1 MQGYYNKPEETHEAI
16 DASGWFHT
24 GDIGELD
31 ADGYLK
37 ITDRKKDLLKTA
49 GGKYIAPQPIENTV
63 RLNKFVASAVVL
75 GDQRKFPIILIVPNF
90 DQLER
95 WATERNLTYASQGE
109 LIRLADV
116 QAKMEREVM
125 GGLRDLAKFEMPNKV
140 VLIERDFT
148 IESGELTPSLKVKR
162 RQVEK
167 NHKDEIVRVDGNAHP
182 PAATVEGRSAR
193 LAGDRAVPERQLREP
208 GRRGDALALDY
219 QPPPGD

>member
-1 MQGYYNKPEETHEAI
+1 M
-16 DASGWFHT
+16 
-24 GDIGELD
+24 
-31 ADGYLK
+31 
-37 ITDRKKDLLKTA
+37 
-49 GGKYIAPQPIENTV
+49 
-63 RLNKFVASAVVL
+63 L

-95 WATERNLTYASQGE
+95 WAKERNLTYASQGE

-125 GGLRDLAKFEMPNKV
+125 GGLRDLAKFEMPKKV

-167 NHKDEIVRVDGNAHP
+167 NRKDVIDRVYAEADP
-182 PAATVEGRSAR
+182 TAATVER
-193 LAGDRAVPERQLREP
+193 
-208 GRRGDALALDY
+208 
-219 QPPPGD
+219 